1 MPFLQQP
8 FLCLQWG
15 KQGGAWGRPLMAC
28 IVAGLDSFQPAPKG
42 DIRPAPENDMPSSE
56 NFMFRIAERM
66 FIDAERIFRD
76 VEHTFSDV
84 KHKLYGKKISFVSLC
99 RYFSQGIK
107 FSSYALEKFPP
118 PPQKKNRKKNGC
130 F

>member
-1 MPFLQQP
+1 
-8 FLCLQWG
+8 
-15 KQGGAWGRPLMAC
+15 MAC
-28 IVAGLDSFQPAPKG
+28 IVAGLDSFQPAPEW
-42 DIRPAPENDMPSSE
+42 DICFDLENDISSLE

-107 FSSYALEKFPP
+107 FSSYALEKFPSP
-118 PPQKKNRKKNGC
+118 PKKKQEKEC
-130 F
+130 MF